1 MRQSGQVI
9 IGRFFSKI
17 YLEGITS
24 KIYLECI
31 YNRKKM
37 HYMKFSELY
46 QRLECHGMR
55 RGGHWS
61 DHDNLAGPRAGRHGP
76 HNDHRSGPHGSGGR
90 RRMFDNGELR
100 LILLHLVAE
109 QPRHGYDLIRAIE
122 ELSGG
127 AYAPSPGVVYPTLTL
142 LSDMGQLTE
151 QAGDGSRKAFAITDA
166 GKAQLVEHATAVK
179 ALLERLGAAA
189 ELRERTDATPVR
201 RAMHNLK
208 SVLMDKLADRS
219 DKEMVLKAV
228 ALLDEAAQKIER
240 L

>member
-1 MRQSGQVI
+1 
-9 IGRFFSKI
+9 
-17 YLEGITS
+17 
-24 KIYLECI
+24 
-31 YNRKKM
+31 M
-37 HYMKFSELY
+37 HYMKFSKLY

-76 HNDHRSGPHGSGGR
+76 HNDHRSNHGGGGR

-142 LSDMGQLTE
+142 LNDMDQLTE
-151 QAGDGSRKAFAITDA
+151 QATSVEHGGARKAFAITDA
-166 GKAQLVEHATAVK
+166 GKTQLTEHATTVK

-219 DKEMVLKAV
+219 DKDMVLKAV